1 MKTISNTFTVNTV
14 IDGDDAAIAFATPAQ
29 ISIPCYSNGNVKAQK
44 ITSVTFSLKVGTNT
58 ATVTSCAVGTKP
70 TGVTVQGQANNAV
83 TITVG
88 TSATASGLS
97 TGVTF
102 TVTGTYDGK
111 TYSATVTVALIGSTQ
126 GEQGEHGKVGRF
138 FYYGGT
144 FDTNDNTPFPIN
156 DAQAPYFDYIK
167 DGQKR
172 FAVYNPANNP
182 AGGSLKMSQMT
193 PLSQGLPDLK
203 TIGTS
208 WEAMTNDFKYI
219 ITEALF
225 GSYAHLGSWIF
236 NGDYMLSQA
245 GVDGTENYTQFT
257 GEGSTWQPN
266 LYMNAKTGKLV
277 ANSGVI
283 GGFTINASQ
292 IKSSNNNIILNS
304 NGSATIGGFEIA
316 TGGTARLKSTLIVGN
331 ATSQR
336 IEIIPF
342 LNGTYGSQAIE
353 FIKSGT
359 GNNKEVVMELGFDNN
374 NYGHIGINK
383 PSTTQDTV
391 DSFISIDA
399 DSLQINTQDMG
410 DFNPSTANMLLLT
423 NTTSSFS
430 MFSYDVPTEVEKL
443 FECGIKNKSITL
455 RAYKSNGDSA
465 WSEYSYMSSPDDL
478 SKGSVQ
484 VMSLGSLK
492 SIFDSTYYSDRLSKL
507 SVLIIRNNIQ

>member
-14 IDGDDAAIAFATPAQ
+14 IDGDDAAIAFATPSQ
-29 ISIPCYSNGNVKAQK
+29 ISIPCYYTGYVKAQK
-44 ITSVTFSLKVGTNT
+44 VTSVTFSLKVGTNA
-58 ATVTSCAVGTKP
+58 ATVTSVTSGTKP
-70 TGVTVQGQANNAV
+70 TGVAVTGVAANAV

-97 TGVTF
+97 AGVTF
-102 TVTGTYDGK
+102 TVNGSYGGK
-111 TYSATVTVALIGSTQ
+111 TYSANVTVALIGAAQ
-126 GEQGEHGKVGRF
+126 GDVGARGKVGRF

-193 PLSQGLPDLK
+193 PLSQGLPDLN

-374 NYGHIGINK
+374 NYGHIGITKVATNQDVVE
-383 PSTTQDTV
+383 STM
-391 DSFISIDA
+391 SIDA
-399 DSLQINTQDMG
+399 DSLQLNSQNTDYNTDANINI
-410 DFNPSTANMLLLT
+410 LT
-423 NTTSSFS
+423 NSNNALS
-430 MFSYDVPTEVEKL
+430 MFSYNEPSETQKL
-443 FECGIKNKSITL
+443 LKCGIENKTITL
-455 RAYKSNGDSA
+455 RAYKSDGSSA
-465 WSEYSYMSSPDDL
+465 WPEYNYMLDPTTLD
-478 SKGSVQ
+478 KGSVQ
-484 VMSLGSLK
+484 ILSLGALK
-492 SIFDSTYYSDRLSKL
+492 QILDDSSTYCDRLQKL
-507 SVLIIRNNIQ
+507 CVLIVRNI

>member
-102 TVTGTYDGK
+102 TVTGTYGGK
-111 TYSATVTVALIGSTQ
+111 TYSATITVALIGLTQ
-126 GEQGEHGKVGRF
+126 GEQGERGKVGRF
-138 FYYGGT
+138 FYFGGT
-144 FDTNDNTPFPIN
+144 FNAADTTQTFIVN
-156 DAQAPYFDYIK
+156 DAQAPYFEHSETVTTQSGTTTIK
-167 DGQKR
+167 RYHVFNYDTNGTYTMAQMWAIR
-172 FAVYNPANNP
+172 NNWNYKP
-182 AGGSLKMSQMT
+182 
-193 PLSQGLPDLK
+193 
-203 TIGTS
+203 
-208 WEAMTNDFKYI
+208 WEIMTNDFKYI

-304 NGSATIGGFEIA
+304 DGSAKIGVLSVSTSGTSIEGDLKVSSDNGSYFVLKPSNSQDAHIVAYNNSGTKELIDLGIRVTGGVSRPTVFVQAEDELKNVSVDPYQISFWGNINNRLSTLDSGIEYMGSLTQYYANYNTNMWKEVTIGV
-316 TGGTARLKSTLIVGN
+316 RQGN
-331 ATSQR
+331 V
-336 IEIIPF
+336 I
-342 LNGTYGSQAIE
+342 
-353 FIKSGT
+353 
-359 GNNKEVVMELGFDNN
+359 
-374 NYGHIGINK
+374 
-383 PSTTQDTV
+383 
-391 DSFISIDA
+391 
-399 DSLQINTQDMG
+399 
-410 DFNPSTANMLLLT
+410 
-423 NTTSSFS
+423 
-430 MFSYDVPTEVEKL
+430 
-443 FECGIKNKSITL
+443 L
-455 RAYKSNGDSA
+455 RAHDDNGDSA
-465 WSEYSYMSSPDDL
+465 WPEYNYMLDPTTLD
-478 SKGSVQ
+478 KGSVQ
-484 VMSLGSLK
+484 ILSLGALK
-492 SIFDSTYYSDRLSKL
+492 QILDDSSTYWDRLQKL
-507 SVLIIRNNIQ
+507 CVLIVRNI